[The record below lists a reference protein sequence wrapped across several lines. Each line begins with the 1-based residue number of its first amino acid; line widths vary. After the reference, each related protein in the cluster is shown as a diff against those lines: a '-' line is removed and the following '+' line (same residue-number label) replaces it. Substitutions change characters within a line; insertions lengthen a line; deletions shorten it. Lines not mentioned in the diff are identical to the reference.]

1 MNRFTL
7 VAGTTLAASSAMA
20 QIPMPYSN
28 RSVGITM
35 SYDAKGERSGSTFD
49 MNIVLEDNTIKFSRT
64 NSTENQLTPE
74 MIAAT
79 HRYAQLV
86 GSFSASK
93 LNYPACSIDVFRD
106 LANIVCNIPFKTV
119 ISSYNP
125 YDESVDLVLKMDFN
139 INLSISKFIDDD
151 DDNVVFSIHR
161 HKRLIVSNEMPLRD
175 VEVKMITLINELTEK
190 YA

>member
-1 MNRFTL
+1 MNRFTI

-28 RSVGITM
+28 RSVGISM
-35 SYDAKGERSGSTFD
+35 SYYANGERSGSTFD
-49 MNIVLEDNTIKFSRT
+49 MNVVLEDNTIKFSRT
-64 NSTENQLTPE
+64 NSTENQLTPG

-79 HRYAQLV
+79 HRYAQLI
-86 GSFSASK
+86 GSFNASK
-93 LNYPACSIDVFRD
+93 LNYPACSMDVFRD

-151 DDNVVFSIHR
+151 EDNVVFSIHR
-161 HKRLIVSNEMPLRD
+161 NKRLLVSNEMSLRD
-175 VEVKMITLINELTEK
+175 IEAKMITLINELTEK

>member
-28 RSVGITM
+28 RSVDITM
-35 SYDAKGERSGSTFD
+35 SYDANGERSGSTFD

-74 MIAAT
+74 MIAVT
-79 HRYAQLV
+79 HRYAQLIE
-86 GSFSASK
+86 SFNAPK

-119 ISSYNP
+119 SSFYNL

-151 DDNVVFSIHR
+151 EDCVVFSIHR
-161 HKRLIVSNEMPLRD
+161 NRRLLVSNEMPLRD
-175 VEVKMITLINELTEK
+175 IEEKMITLINELTEK